1 MHLWKAT
8 IKIAGVGQQ
17 NITVRADT
25 QWAALRMIESQ
36 YGKGCIVGSRPMYM
50 NG

>member
-8 IKIAGVGQQ
+8 IKIPGVGQQ

-25 QWAALRMIESQ
+25 QWAALLMIESQ
-36 YGKGCIVGSRPMYM
+36 YGKGCIVGGRPMSAS
-50 NG
+50 G